1 MGKKILTDLEV
12 KGYID
17 VDGGIKDANSN
28 FGNSG
33 QFLQTS
39 GSDVVWADAP
49 SASNVA
55 KVTKNIAWN
64 TNSAGVTFQN
74 TSAGDETNTC
84 TITHN
89 LNSSYVIVSVS
100 DDYGTLDGYDSAD
113 FIDMNFNLMA
123 NAYGVNSI
131 RLRFT
136 TTDPPANGSTFKVA
150 IIG

>member
-1 MGKKILTDLEV
+1 MGKKILTNLEV

-17 VDGGIKDANSN
+17 VDGGIKDKNDS
-28 FGNSG
+28 
-33 QFLQTS
+33 T
-39 GSDVVWADAP
+39 GSASHVLHADGTGRVYWTTAP
-49 SASNVA
+49 SASVA